1 MPRQPYGVVPIPA
14 NIEKSETTAYYQPG
28 SNEAGRAGFFFAN
41 TYDLASRPKWEMEAL
56 ALHEAVPGHH
66 LQLAIADE
74 IEGLPE
80 FRKYGRYTGY
90 VEGWGLYSES
100 LGEEM
105 GFYTDPYSKFGQLT
119 YEMWRAIRLVVD
131 TGLHAKGWS
140 RNQAIDFFKANA
152 GKAEHDI
159 VVEVDRYI
167 VWPGQAL
174 AYKLGELK
182 IKQLRTR
189 ASSKLKG
196 EFDIRLFHDEILW
209 NGALPLS
216 ILEKRIDNWI
226 NKQEK

>member
-1 MPRQPYGVVPIPA
+1 
-14 NIEKSETTAYYQPG
+14 
-28 SNEAGRAGFFFAN
+28 
-41 TYDLASRPKWEMEAL
+41 
-56 ALHEAVPGHH
+56 
-66 LQLAIADE
+66 
-74 IEGLPE
+74 
-80 FRKYGRYTGY
+80 
-90 VEGWGLYSES
+90 
-100 LGEEM
+100 M

-216 ILEKRIDNWI
+216 ILEKRIENWI